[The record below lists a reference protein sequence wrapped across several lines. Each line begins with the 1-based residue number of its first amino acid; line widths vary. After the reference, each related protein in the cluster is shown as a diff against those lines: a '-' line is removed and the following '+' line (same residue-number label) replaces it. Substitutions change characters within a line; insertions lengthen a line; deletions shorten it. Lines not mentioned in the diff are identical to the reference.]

1 MQEQDF
7 NNQKQ
12 VAQLEMKI
20 ASLVRLKSTSSMNS
34 HGQGPRFSTDSY
46 NKFASVEESQFE
58 LLDQLDSKI

>member
-20 ASLVRLKSTSSMNS
+20 ASLVRLKSMNS
-34 HGQGPRFSTDSY
+34 EGQGSRFSTDSY

-58 LLDQLDSKI
+58 LLDQLDAKI